1 MDERQKLSQTGEE
14 AALDAEKDKTKSEA
28 RDPCSL
34 HPFISIILCT
44 RGARP
49 SLLRCI
55 ELLAAQDCRRFE
67 ILLVLNGPED
77 QEFARAVAHL
87 PVRLLNEPRRGVC
100 IARNHAVPQAKG
112 EILAFVDDDISTEP
126 QWLHEVVKGF
136 EDPAVNCVTG
146 RVIPA
151 GRLYLANERAYRY
164 YTSERALS
172 SWSLDASDPNWYQ
185 YILGEPVGFGCNM
198 AFRKDFLENY
208 AFFPSDLGA
217 GSLIGA
223 CDEFYMFVQVVKHG
237 FRIRHVPTAAVTHF
251 FEDDSEKQK
260 VRDAQLYAGGVA
272 FALKMFSEEK
282 TLRWA
287 TFKWL
292 LAGFKRRVRLTLAQR
307 AISSEPQES
316 LSPREKFF
324 AYLGGLRVFWKW
336 RQSKNSRALRP

>member
-1 MDERQKLSQTGEE
+1 M
-14 AALDAEKDKTKSEA
+14 
-28 RDPCSL
+28 
-34 HPFISIILCT
+34 
-44 RGARP
+44 
-49 SLLRCI
+49 RCI

-67 ILLVLNGPED
+67 ILLVFNGPMDE
-77 QEFARAVAHL
+77 QLARAVAQF

-100 IARNHAVPQAKG
+100 NARNHAVPQAKG
-112 EILAFVDDDISTEP
+112 EILAFVDDDVSAEP
-126 QWLHEVVKGF
+126 NWLHELVKGF

-151 GRLYLANERAYRY
+151 GRLYLAAERADRY

-198 AFRKDFLENY
+198 AFRKKFLENY
-208 AFFPSDLGA
+208 ALFPSDLGA

-251 FEDDSEKQK
+251 FEADDNKQK

-272 FALKMFSEEK
+272 FALKLFTEEK

-292 LAGFKRRVRLTLAQR
+292 LAGFKRRARLILAQR

-316 LSPREKFF
+316 LSPREKLR
-324 AYLGGLRVFWKW
+324 AYLRGLRVFWKW
-336 RQSKNSRALRP
+336 RRSKGSETGRP

>member
-1 MDERQKLSQTGEE
+1 MNERRKLSPTGEE
-14 AALDAEKDKTKSEA
+14 AGLCTGQPDTESS
-28 RDPCSL
+28 RCSL

-49 SLLRCI
+49 SLTQCI
-55 ELLAAQDCRRFE
+55 EQLAAQDCRRFE
-67 ILLVLNGPED
+67 ILLVLNGPPDE
-77 QEFARAVAHL
+77 EFSRAVAHL

-100 IARNHAVPQAKG
+100 NARNHAVPQAKG
-112 EILAFVDDDISTEP
+112 DILAFVDDDISTEP
-126 QWLHEVVKGF
+126 QWLHELAKGF
-136 EDPAVNCVTG
+136 EDPNVACVTG

-151 GRLYLANERAYRY
+151 GRLYLANERADRY
-164 YTSERALS
+164 YASERALT
-172 SWSLDASDPNWYQ
+172 SWTLDASDPNWYQ

-198 AFRKDFLENY
+198 AFRKEFLEKH
-208 AFFPSDLGA
+208 ALFPSDLGA

-223 CDEFYMFVQVVKHG
+223 CDEFYMFVQVVKRG

-251 FEDDSEKQK
+251 FEADDDRQR

-272 FALKMFSEEK
+272 FALKLFSEEK

-292 LAGFKRRVRLTLAQR
+292 LAGFRRRVRLILAQR

-316 LSPREKFF
+316 LSLGEKFR
-324 AYLGGLRVFWKW
+324 AYLRGLRVYWKW
-336 RQSKNSRALRP
+336 RRSKHSGAVGS